1 MLILLLLGLF
11 GIAPWQ
17 TASVD
22 MPGTW
27 VADHRGT
34 TFVRLELKAVNDT
47 IAGALGTG
55 NVSVDDNGELK
66 EVTAVP
72 TTLTPL
78 YEVIV
83 KGPSITFMRPEGG
96 DDEHFRFTVLGVDQA
111 ELTFILPEELLAE
124 LKDEG
129 IPAPKPFRLH
139 KIR

>member
-1 MLILLLLGLF
+1 MLILLLGLLW
-11 GIAPWQ
+11 IAPSQ
-17 TASVD
+17 SAVVD

-27 VADHRGT
+27 VAEHRGT
-34 TFVRLELKAVNDT
+34 RFVRLELKAVKDT
-47 IAGALGTG
+47 LAGAIGTG
-55 NVSVDDNGELK
+55 NVNVDDNGDLK

-72 TTLTPL
+72 MTLTPL
-78 YEVIV
+78 YDVIV

-111 ELTFILPEELLAE
+111 ELTLILSEELLEE

-129 IPAPKPFRLH
+129 IPVPKPFRLH

>member
-1 MLILLLLGLF
+1 MLILLLGLL
-11 GIAPWQ
+11 GIAPSQ
-17 TASVD
+17 SAIVD
-22 MPGTW
+22 LPGTW

-34 TFVRLELKAVNDT
+34 TFVRLELKAVDNT
-47 IAGALGTG
+47 LAGAIGTG
-55 NVSVDDNGELK
+55 NVSVDDNGDLK

-72 TTLTPL
+72 MTLTPL
-78 YEVIV
+78 HEVIV

-96 DDEHFRFTVLGVDQA
+96 DDEHFRFTVLGADQA
-111 ELTFILPEELLAE
+111 ELTLILSEEVLEE